1 MLHQKLDDEANSPPQ
16 PLLRGAQALSSFDDV
31 QREVQRKL
39 GRCLIRLQQY
49 ERLLKALLPTTDF
62 QTSWQP
68 GQPLQTSLQAAA
80 ERIQRQTLGGLVTE
94 FIGIHSEPKQEAE
107 EPDEVPEQE
116 GAFFFRTQW
125 RIETASGDL
134 AGIESNLRGLV
145 AMRNELVHH
154 FLERFDLWTVDGC
167 LDADR
172 HLDDCFGR
180 IDAHCRALHTRA
192 LAADAARQAMA
203 VFMRSPEFVNQL
215 YEGVLPDGQI
225 HWPSTRVVQCL
236 LQHCAV
242 DPVAWVVL
250 GPVIQSMR
258 ADVPEEVPSKYG
270 CKTWRQL
277 LKRSELFEVRTD
289 LDNRT
294 GQGRTWFRP
303 IASDKTESTS
313 QTT

>member
-1 MLHQKLDDEANSPPQ
+1 MLHQKLDDEANSLPQ
-16 PLLRGAQALSSFDDV
+16 PLLLGTQALTSLDAV

-68 GQPLQTSLQAAA
+68 GQVPQTNLQAAT
-80 ERIQRQTLGGLVTE
+80 ERLQSQTLGQLMNE
-94 FIGIHSEPKQEAE
+94 FIGIHSEPRQDAE
-107 EPDEVPEQE
+107 ETDEESGPE
-116 GAFFFRTQW
+116 GVFFFRSQF
-125 RIETASGDL
+125 RIETAFGGL
-134 AGIESNLRGLV
+134 AGIKSNLRGLV

-167 LDADR
+167 LDADC

-180 IDAHCRALHTRA
+180 IDAHYRALHTRA
-192 LAADAARQAMA
+192 LAADAARQEIA
-203 VFMRSPEFVNQL
+203 VLMRSPEFMNQF
-215 YEGVLPDGQI
+215 YAAVLPDSQI
-225 HWPSTRVVQCL
+225 HWPSTRIVQCL

>member
-1 MLHQKLDDEANSPPQ
+1 MPQ
-16 PLLRGAQALSSFDDV
+16 
-31 QREVQRKL
+31 
-39 GRCLIRLQQY
+39 
-49 ERLLKALLPTTDF
+49 TN
-62 QTSWQP
+62 
-68 GQPLQTSLQAAA
+68 LQAAT
-80 ERIQRQTLGGLVTE
+80 ERLQSQTLGQLMNE
-94 FIGIHSEPKQEAE
+94 FIGIHSEPRQDVE
-107 EPDEVPEQE
+107 ETDEESGPE
-116 GAFFFRTQW
+116 GVFFFRSQF
-125 RIETASGDL
+125 RIETAFGGL
-134 AGIESNLRGLV
+134 AGIKSNLRGLV

-154 FLERFDLWTVDGC
+154 Y
-167 LDADR
+167 
-172 HLDDCFGR
+172 
-180 IDAHCRALHTRA
+180 RALHTSA
-192 LAADAARQAMA
+192 LAADAARQVMA
-203 VFMRSPEFVNQL
+203 VFMRSPEFMNQL

-225 HWPSTRVVQCL
+225 HWPSTRIVQCL

-303 IASDKTESTS
+303 ITSDKTESTS

>member
-1 MLHQKLDDEANSPPQ
+1 MLHQKLDDEANSLPQ
-16 PLLRGAQALSSFDDV
+16 PLLLGTQALTSLDAV

-68 GQPLQTSLQAAA
+68 GQVPQTNLQAAT
-80 ERIQRQTLGGLVTE
+80 ERLQSQTLGQL
-94 FIGIHSEPKQEAE
+94 I
-107 EPDEVPEQE
+107 
-116 GAFFFRTQW
+116 
-125 RIETASGDL
+125 
-134 AGIESNLRGLV
+134 
-145 AMRNELVHH
+145 HH

-180 IDAHCRALHTRA
+180 IDAHYRALHTSA

-203 VFMRSPEFVNQL
+203 VFMRSPEFMNQL

-225 HWPSTRVVQCL
+225 HWPSTRIVQCL

-303 IASDKTESTS
+303 ITSDKTESTS